1 MPTVIVA
8 DSLTESREN
17 IKTILR
23 ADPTIEVIG
32 EARDGDEALQLVKS
46 LSPDVLILDAN
57 IAGIDAIEVT
67 ERVSPNVG
75 VIIIS
80 LHDDKILLR
89 QLMRAGASDF
99 LLKPVARD
107 ELIDAVRVAAM
118 RVQRYR
124 ALAAGGSEGRVG
136 QIIAVYSP
144 KGGSGKTVIA
154 CNLAV
159 ALARHHTGPVCLVDL
174 NLQYGNVDMVLN
186 LMPQHTIASLA
197 QRQGELELE
206 VLERHLTTHEDSGL
220 QVLVAPS
227 TPQYAETVTVY
238 LVEQV
243 LSLLRKGFD
252 YIIVD
257 LPTVLE
263 DYSMVALDTAEYIIL
278 VTELDVLAIHNTRVA
293 LEILRQL
300 YSPERIKVVL
310 NRANS
315 QVQITPEKVEEVLG
329 CTLLARIPSDG
340 RLVVSS
346 VNNGIPFVL
355 SHPNAEISRSIVQLA
370 YAIMGRE
377 APIGELVQP
386 TKQKRRIPVIGPLI
400 DYLLGPS

>member
-17 IKTILR
+17 IKALLR
-23 ADPTIEVIG
+23 TDPTIEVVG
-32 EARDGDEALQLVKS
+32 EARDGDEALQLVRS
-46 LSPDVLILDAN
+46 LNPDVLVIDAN
-57 IAGIDAIEVT
+57 IAGADIVEVT

-75 VIIIS
+75 VVVIS
-80 LHDDKILLR
+80 LHDDKALLR

-99 LLKPVARD
+99 LLKPVGRE
-107 ELIDAVRVAAM
+107 ELIDAVRAAAM
-118 RVQRYR
+118 RVQKYR
-124 ALAAGGSEGRVG
+124 AMAAGAPEARAG
-136 QIIAVYSP
+136 QVIAVYSP
-144 KGGSGKTVIA
+144 KGGSGKTVIS

-159 ALARHHTGPVCLVDL
+159 ALAKHHAGPVCLVDL

-186 LMPQHTIASLA
+186 LTPQHTIASLA
-197 QRQGELELE
+197 QREGELDLE
-206 VLERHLTTHEDSGL
+206 VLEKHLTIHEDSGL
-220 QVLVAPS
+220 RVLVAPS

-278 VTELDVLAIHNTRVA
+278 VTELDVLAIHNTRIA

-310 NRANS
+310 NRSNS
-315 QVQITPEKVEEVLG
+315 QVQITPERVEEVLG
-329 CTLLARIPSDG
+329 CSLLARIPSDG

-346 VNNGIPFVL
+346 VNNGTPFVL
-355 SHPNAEISRSIVQLA
+355 THPNAEISRAIVQLA
-370 YAIMGRE
+370 YSIMGRE
-377 APIGELVQP
+377 APLGEFIQP
-386 TKQKRRIPVIGPLI
+386 IQQKRRIPVIGPLI